1 MKTPSHKP
9 RSSRTRLAGR
19 FAAALAS
26 SCVLACSSASDLRVA
41 DQGQLVRDDDGGLRS
56 VSLRAEKGVG
66 LSSAAQRSVHVP
78 PPLELTGS
86 VYEAAATVALPEV
99 PPGQY
104 PGIVNVYRLSDTI
117 ITGSEPHDAE
127 ALGQLAAWGVK
138 TVLSVDGKVPD
149 VEAATALGLR
159 YVHVPIRYRGITDD
173 QILKIAKTF
182 RELEG
187 PFYVH
192 CFHGKHRG
200 PAAAAIGRVALDG
213 LERDHAI
220 AEMRQWCSTASKYEG
235 LYSSVALSDLP
246 TAEATAAYEFDF
258 ASAMSFE
265 GVRDA
270 MVVLTRSW
278 DEVKLVAENDWKP
291 SSEHPDIDALQ
302 SATHVSQLMNACG
315 EMEESKAYAA
325 DFHEM
330 LGESQRHLG
339 DVVEFLTKGRVEGTS
354 EFTGSERLDAAFNA
368 AKKSC
373 LTCHA
378 VYRN

>member
-1 MKTPSHKP
+1 MTPTPPQRVK
-9 RSSRTRLAGR
+9 LAR
-19 FAAALAS
+19 CMIALVAS
-26 SCVLACSSASDLRVA
+26 WALACSSSSDLQMTEIGVGPA
-41 DQGQLVRDDDGGLRS
+41 GGELQPLG
-56 VSLRAEKGVG
+56 LRAEAG
-66 LSSAAQRSVHVP
+66 LVPAASRRVHVP

-86 VYEAAATVALPEV
+86 VYEAAGTVALPDV

-149 VEAATALGLR
+149 VEAAQELGLR

-213 LERDHAI
+213 LERERAI

-246 TAEATAAYEFDF
+246 TAAETEAFDF
-258 ASAMSFE
+258 DFTSATSFK
-265 GVRDA
+265 GVREA
-270 MVVLTRSW
+270 MVELTRSW
-278 DEVKLVAENDWKP
+278 DEVQLIEKNDWKP

-315 EMEESKAYAA
+315 NMEGTEDFEA
-325 DFHEM
+325 DYFEM
-330 LGESQRHLG
+330 LGQTQGHLS
-339 DVVEFLTKGRVEGTS
+339 DVVQFLTDCRVEGTS
-354 EFTGSERLDAAFNA
+354 EFVRNEQLDTAFNA

>member
-1 MKTPSHKP
+1 MTTTLPKTIELA
-9 RSSRTRLAGR
+9 RLGL
-19 FAAALAS
+19 ALAA
-26 SCVLACSSASDLRVA
+26 SCVLGCSSSSDLRRIEEQPLESGNLQPA
-41 DQGQLVRDDDGGLRS
+41 GFQWESG
-56 VSLRAEKGVG
+56 VSL
-66 LSSAAQRSVHVP
+66 LSAAQRTVHVP

-86 VYEAAATVALPEV
+86 VFEAAATVALPEV

-235 LYSSVALSDLP
+235 LYSSVALSALP
-246 TAEATAAYEFDF
+246 TADETAAYEFDF

-278 DEVKLVAENDWKP
+278 DEVKLVARNGWKP

-302 SATHVSQLMNACG
+302 SATHVSELMNACG
-315 EMEESKAYAA
+315 QMEESKAYAA

-330 LGESQRHLG
+330 LAESQGHLG
-339 DVVEFLTKGRVEGTS
+339 DVVEFLTAGRVEGTS
-354 EFTGSERLDAAFNA
+354 EFLASDGLDAAFNA